1 MESADITFRT
11 RKWVRPEDLNANG
24 TLFGGS
30 LLKWIDEEAAI
41 YAILQLGNG
50 RAVTKYISEINFV
63 SSAVQGD
70 LIEMGLTAT
79 RFGRT
84 SLTMRAEVR
93 NMITRQSILTIEEIV
108 FVNLSPSGKPE
119 PHGYTEITYDRDR
132 IPTHHLTETLQPG
145 LTTADRLS
153 RRRSPQRSPHVY
165 APCPECSVAG
175 PDSTAGLFI
184 ESIAITA
191 RISACPAIGL
201 PDMLRFQSRNES

>member
-1 MESADITFRT
+1 MESSDISFRT

-41 YAILQLGNG
+41 YAIIQLGNG

-63 SSAVQGD
+63 SSAVKGD

-108 FVNLSPSGKPE
+108 FVNLGVEGKPE
-119 PHGYTEITYDRDR
+119 PHGYDKITYDRDR
-132 IPTHHLTETLQPG
+132 IPTHHLRE
-145 LTTADRLS
+145 
-153 RRRSPQRSPHVY
+153 
-165 APCPECSVAG
+165 
-175 PDSTAGLFI
+175 
-184 ESIAITA
+184 
-191 RISACPAIGL
+191 L
-201 PDMLRFQSRNES
+201 P

>member
-108 FVNLSPSGKPE
+108 FVNLNQHGKPE

-132 IPTHHLTETLQPG
+132 IPTHHLTETLDQ
-145 LTTADRLS
+145 D
-153 RRRSPQRSPHVY
+153 
-165 APCPECSVAG
+165 
-175 PDSTAGLFI
+175 
-184 ESIAITA
+184 
-191 RISACPAIGL
+191 
-201 PDMLRFQSRNES
+201 